1 MNTILIE
8 VRDGCVTNVWCSE
21 PDGAEVV
28 VRDLDI
34 IEDNHWPAA
43 DELYDPLV
51 AVPDLTELRV
61 PHFVIY

>member
-28 VRDLDI
+28 VRDLDM
-34 IEDNHWPAA
+34 IEDN
-43 DELYDPLV
+43 LYGEDDPLDTTPGL
-51 AVPDLTELRV
+51 AELRV